1 MKKWILNKN
10 SSSKLDK
17 EKRPLESPVLDI
29 DQHAHTQKN
38 KQTKKKKLKNETD
51 KKETSCKL
59 MLIAYRSQLL
69 VHSMQKKIEEEGAE
83 R

>member
-1 MKKWILNKN
+1 MNFNKN

-17 EKRPLESPVLDI
+17 EKRPLESPALDI
-29 DQHAHTQKN
+29 HQHKKTN
-38 KQTKKKKLKNETD
+38 KRRKKLKNETD
-51 KKETSCKL
+51 KKETPCKL
-59 MLIAYRSQLL
+59 MLIAYRSQRL